1 MNDFK
6 ITNILNKIFFN
17 SETRLLSGFSFFI
30 VSIISVHFIFY
41 LNFFNFSGD
50 LIKNESKLVTLQVAP
65 QEGEKRIPDD
75 VRRKIVNF
83 LSKENMISSL
93 NIYDERKIINEIGFD
108 DLNALSKIRIPLIIQ
123 LNLKNSNHEI
133 DLEELIKLSTNRKVD
148 IEYHKDDLYEVND
161 YVYRIKLFIF
171 IFGLSIIILFLFFLT
186 LLLKTTLKSN
196 YKFIEILQIMGAEN
210 KNVSLN
216 LLVILIKKIL
226 PGSLFAIIFIA
237 SFSSIILRIFS
248 IPLNN
253 SLNLLSMND
262 FFSNIFL
269 LLLFLL
275 FVLMFL
281 FIYLF
286 IYLQS
291 FLEKRFFE

>member
-1 MNDFK
+1 MNFFK
-6 ITNILNKIFFN
+6 ITNILNKIFFS

-30 VSIISVHFIFY
+30 VSIMSVQFIFY

-50 LIKNESKLVTLQVAP
+50 LIKNESKLVTLQVVP
-65 QEGEKRIPDD
+65 QKNEKRIPNN
-75 VRRKIVNF
+75 VKNEIISF
-83 LSKENMISSL
+83 LSQENRISNL
-93 NIYDERKIINEIGFD
+93 IIYDERKIINEIGFD
-108 DLNALSKIRIPLIIQ
+108 DLNALSNIRIPLIVQ
-123 LNLKNSNHEI
+123 LTLQDSDHEI
-133 DLEELIKLSTNRKVD
+133 DFEKLIKLSTNRKVD

-171 IFGLSIIILFLFFLT
+171 IFGLSVITLFLFFLT
-186 LLLKTTLKSN
+186 LLLKTTVQSN
-196 YKFIEILQIMGAEN
+196 YKFIEILQVMGAEN
-210 KNVSLN
+210 KNISFN
-216 LLVILIKKIL
+216 LLMILMKKIF
-226 PGSLFAIIFIA
+226 PGSIFAIFFIA
-237 SFSSIILRIFS
+237 SFSSIILKVFS

-269 LLLFLL
+269 LLLFLF